1 MIIFHYTVCFTIIH
15 LLMAFIYRCFSV
27 LEGNLS
33 LTKVKPSLLSDTP
46 LADVLLS
53 PLQFVGSKK
62 DSKLG
67 LSID

>member
-1 MIIFHYTVCFTIIH
+1 
-15 LLMAFIYRCFSV
+15 MAFIYRCFSV